1 MKGLRQEKKGK
12 KDSAK
17 SDKELETI
25 VAQSIN

>member
-17 SDKELETI
+17 SAKELETI
-25 VAQSIN
+25 VVQCFN